1 MSENAYRKLETF
13 PDLTSIRTEKGIGR

>member
-13 PDLTSIRTEKGIGR
+13 PDVTSIRTEKDIGW